1 MGVIFSFCSDAEES
15 EKSKILGEAPPSEQ
29 SDSAL
34 EQQEH
39 DEDHALESQHASMD
53 SNNSNKDEAE
63 RALREEQARLELI
76 VSTAGR
82 DMVAVRSTRA
92 NPGYYDQ
99 GFAAAL
105 AQHLQERIGSSSALP
120 NTLPI
125 PQKDLDVYAT
135 LNSAPHVYPN
145 MDHVAQTFLQSTIPT
160 SDHLFNQ
167 VGPMV
172 ENLL

>member
-1 MGVIFSFCSDAEES
+1 MGAIFSFCSDAEES

-34 EQQEH
+34 EQQEQ

-82 DMVAVRSTRA
+82 DMVAVRSTRE
-92 NPGYYDQ
+92 
-99 GFAAAL
+99 AL
-105 AQHLQERIGSSSALP
+105 LLLSRNICKNELDHPVLYPILFLFHRRI
-120 NTLPI
+120 
-125 PQKDLDVYAT
+125 
-135 LNSAPHVYPN
+135 
-145 MDHVAQTFLQSTIPT
+145 
-160 SDHLFNQ
+160 
-167 VGPMV
+167 
-172 ENLL
+172 

>member
-1 MGVIFSFCSDAEES
+1 MGGVCSFCSDSEES
-15 EKSKILGEAPPSEQ
+15 EKPKILGDAPPQSSEH
-29 SDSAL
+29 STLL
-34 EQQEH
+34 EQQQQNVQQEQTQQQSL
-39 DEDHALESQHASMD
+39 DTS
-53 SNNSNKDEAE
+53 SNKDEAE
-63 RALREEQARLELI
+63 RALREEQARLEHI

-105 AQHLQERIGSSSALP
+105 AQHLQERIASSSALP

-145 MDHVAQTFLQSTIPT
+145 MDHVAQAFLQSMIPT